1 MTKKR
6 SMYALILFLL
16 LSTFIFGND
25 ANISGN
31 AIYNDEIPLPDNAKF
46 EVFLED
52 VSLMDAPSVI
62 IGQSS
67 IDPVGQT
74 PIEFTINFDDDKIQL
89 GQRYAVRAKI
99 TSNAKLLYITDTLN
113 SVFSGKDDQNLQLIM
128 KKIGKIP
135 KSRVMHGMYKYMAD
149 AALFKECVTG
159 KYYPVAFEED
169 SLALEKAYLKE
180 VNGSNYFLQV
190 ELKGKIEKRPKME
203 GSGEESVL
211 VVEDFVKILGVK
223 DCTTQHANVPVTNN
237 YWKLLFLYG
246 EKVKVEANEKEAH
259 ILIKDGLNGTGD
271 LKVVTGCN
279 TIMGNY
285 KIDENTI
292 IFRADTLE
300 NRSENCKSKKLEK
313 DFVVALD
320 NAVYWQIEGEKLKLF
335 DEMDN
340 LLATFQA
347 IFF

>member
-1 MTKKR
+1 MTQKR
-6 SMYALILFLL
+6 SMYALLLFLL
-16 LSTFIFGND
+16 LSTFILGND
-25 ANISGN
+25 ANISGK
-31 AIYNDEIPLPDNAKF
+31 ATYSDGMSLPKNAKF
-46 EVFLED
+46 EVVLED
-52 VSLMDAPSVI
+52 ISLMDAPSVI
-62 IGQSS
+62 IGQSV
-67 IDPVGQT
+67 IDPVGQI
-74 PIEFTINFDDDKIQL
+74 PIEFTINFDNDKIQL

-113 SVFSGKDDQNLQLIM
+113 SVFSGKNDQNLQLMM
-128 KKIGKIP
+128 KRVGKTP
-135 KSRVMHGMYKYMAD
+135 KSRLMEGMYKYMAD
-149 AALFKECVTG
+149 AAMFKECVTG

-169 SLALEKAYLKE
+169 NMELEKAYLKE

-203 GSGEESVL
+203 GTGEESVL
-211 VVEDFVKILGVK
+211 VVEDFIRIVGLK

-237 YWKLLFLYG
+237 YWKLLSLYG
-246 EKVKVEANEKEAH
+246 EEVKVEANEKEAH

-300 NRSENCKSKKLEK
+300 KRSENCKHIKLEK
-313 DFVVALD
+313 DFVAALD
-320 NAVYWQIEGEKLKLF
+320 NAVYWKIEGEKLKLF